1 MDVLPNG
8 QECAVQEAVAGFFGH
23 ECPAALVRE
32 IERGDRGYSR
42 ELWRNFARLGWLGAC
57 LPEEQGGQ
65 GLPLSYLGVI
75 LEQAGYRIAPLPL
88 HSTMVAALIVARHGT
103 AAQRALLRD
112 VAAGELL
119 LSFAVSERSGKWSR
133 DAIRLGGMRDGGD
146 IVLSGT
152 KCFVDGFAEAGS
164 CLVAFRQEDG
174 SLGLILVDRDA
185 PGISRTDL
193 LPMARDSE
201 SLVSFDR
208 VRVPVDNLVGGESS
222 VRELMDF
229 ASIFLVPLMQGAT
242 RRALDLALL
251 YVNNRDAF
259 GQPIGSFQA
268 IQHMAA
274 DMLIAADGA
283 QLLGR
288 EAIWRI
294 DQGLPA
300 SVEISQAKSFAS
312 EMCLAACRSAQQMHG
327 GMGFIEECDL
337 NLGYRRVVSWGLR
350 CGTAQE
356 HRARIA
362 SALLDMPGKV
372 RLGMEQ
378 RLPED
383 LESYET
389 M

>member
-1 MDVLPNG
+1 MDILPNE
-8 QECAVQEAVAGFFGH
+8 QERAVQTAVADFLAA
-23 ECPAALVRE
+23 ECPALLVRE
-32 IERGDRGYSR
+32 VERSDQGHSR
-42 ELWRNFARLGWLGAC
+42 ALWRKFAELGWIAAC
-57 LPEEQGGQ
+57 LPTEQGGQ
-65 GLPLSYLGVI
+65 GLPLSYLGLI
-75 LEQAGYRIAPLPL
+75 LEQAGYHLAPLPL
-88 HSTMVAALIVARHGT
+88 HSTMVAALVIARHGN

-112 VAAGELL
+112 VAAGDLL
-119 LSFAVSERSGKWSR
+119 LSFAVSERSGAWNR
-133 DAIRLGGMRDGGD
+133 DAIRLNGMRDRDD
-146 IVLSGT
+146 IILSGA
-152 KCFVDGFAEAGS
+152 KCFVDGFAEADK
-164 CLVAFRQEDG
+164 CLVAFRQQDG
-174 SLGLILVDRDA
+174 SPGLILVDRGA
-185 PGISRTDL
+185 PGISGTDL

-201 SLVSFDR
+201 ALVSFDR
-208 VRVPVDNLVGGESS
+208 VRVPVDNIVGDEKS

-300 SVEISQAKSFAS
+300 SVEVSQAKSFAS
-312 EMCLAACRSAQQMHG
+312 EACLAACRSAQQMHG

-350 CGTAQE
+350 GGTARE

-362 SALLDMPGKV
+362 AALLDTPGTV

-378 RLPED
+378 RLPD
-383 LESYET
+383 QLERIDG
-389 M
+389 